1 MLSLSSSSSSSL
13 HELDKDNLSL
23 PDDLSLDG
31 VNMVVRGSVVILCL
45 ISMMSMMSMI
55 VFDACFLG
63 DVVDKNVEQSC

>member
-1 MLSLSSSSSSSL
+1 MLSLSSSSSSSPP
-13 HELDKDNLSL
+13 ELDKDKLSL

-31 VNMVVRGSVVILCL
+31 ENMVVKGSVVILCL
-45 ISMMSMMSMI
+45 ISMLSMI

>member
-1 MLSLSSSSSSSL
+1 LA
-13 HELDKDNLSL
+13 
-23 PDDLSLDG
+23 DDLSLEG
-31 VNMVVRGSVVILCL
+31 ENMVVKGSVVILCL

>member
-1 MLSLSSSSSSSL
+1 MTLTTIIVIAII
-13 HELDKDNLSL
+13 KDNLSL

-31 VNMVVRGSVVILCL
+31 ENMVVRGSVVILCL